1 MPWTSVLDGLPDEG
15 VECRLGCMKADGS
28 VIEVI
33 GYLQN
38 GKWVIEADY
47 PDQREARV
55 RHWMPLA
62 LARKVI

>member
-1 MPWTSVLDGLPDEG
+1 
-15 VECRLGCMKADGS
+15 MKADGS

-33 GYLQN
+33 GYLQD

>member
-1 MPWTSVLDGLPDEG
+1 
-15 VECRLGCMKADGS
+15 MKADGS